1 MNSWL
6 PVACQ
11 KQERDLSEW
20 NLHFAKVSL
29 PKPKHNFV
37 IFGWRFYFKI
47 RNQNI
52 KTHSEE
58 TQDLGTVHKSLGTP
72 KIVARHY
79 FSRVIKSLII
89 DPAFP
94 YHVIYERPLIWHF
107 DTIDVAIFIQIL
119 FVSVIFSINSKICCR
134 GFEQKAIGI
143 MDTCRLQKIE
153 DISGIVKCI
162 TLE

>member
-58 TQDLGTVHKSLGTP
+58 TQYLGTVHKSLGTP

-107 DTIDVAIFIQIL
+107 DTINVAIFIQFYLWMSFSPSIAR
-119 FVSVIFSINSKICCR
+119 FVVEDSNKKRLVLWIHAVCRKLKI
-134 GFEQKAIGI
+134 
-143 MDTCRLQKIE
+143 
-153 DISGIVKCI
+153 
-162 TLE
+162 